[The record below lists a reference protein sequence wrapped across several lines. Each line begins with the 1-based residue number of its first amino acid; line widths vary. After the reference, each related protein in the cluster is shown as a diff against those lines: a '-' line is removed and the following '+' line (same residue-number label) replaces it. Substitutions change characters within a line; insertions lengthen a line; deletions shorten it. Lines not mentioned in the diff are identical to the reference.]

1 MSKGFL
7 SVAQNTPQVD
17 YVRLAY
23 VQALSIKAT
32 QPTINKY
39 AVMVTPGTIIPDKY
53 KQVFD
58 EVIDVPWG
66 DMSSKNRKFEN
77 EWKTY
82 HVTPWTDTI
91 KVESDILF
99 TSDITNWWNLL
110 DVKDL
115 WFTSDVHTYR
125 NEIITSRACR
135 ELFDNNSLPNLYN
148 GFMFFK
154 KCSLAHNFFE
164 AAEVVFKNFKAFST
178 ETLDKSRSLWPDT
191 DTVYAMA
198 VKLLDI
204 EPLVLRRNHCVPTFV
219 HMKAELQNWASYN
232 SYDWTNQVHTT
243 LTDNLELKINM
254 CKQTLPFHYHV
265 KTFITEEMIAKYERC
280 LGI

>member
-7 SVAQNTPQVD
+7 SVAQNTSQVD

-23 VQALSIKAT
+23 AQALSIKST
-32 QPTINKY
+32 QNNINKY
-39 AVMVTPGTIIPDKY
+39 AVMVTPDTVIPDKY

-82 HVTPWTDTI
+82 HITPWEETI

-99 TSDITNWWNLL
+99 TSDITNWWRFLS
-110 DVKDL
+110 DKHL

-125 NEIITSRACR
+125 NEIIHNRACR
-135 ELFDNNSLPNLYN
+135 QLFDDNGLPNVYN
-148 GFMFFK
+148 GLMFFK
-154 KCSLAHNFFE
+154 KCDLALKFFE
-164 AAEVVFKNFKAFST
+164 LAEIIFKNFPIFSK
-178 ETLDKSRSLWPDT
+178 EILDKSRPLWPDT

-198 VKLLDI
+198 VKILEI
-204 EPLVLRRNHCVPTFV
+204 EPLVMQHNVYMPTFV
-219 HMKAELQNWASYN
+219 HMKAELQNWMTFN
-232 SYDWTNQVHTT
+232 SYDWTNQIHAT
-243 LTDNLELKINM
+243 LTDDLELKISM
-254 CKQTLPFHYHV
+254 YKQNLPVHYHV
-265 KTFITEEMIAKYERC
+265 KSFITDEIIGKYERH

>member
-7 SVAQNTPQVD
+7 TVAQNTNQID

-23 VQALSIKAT
+23 AQALSIKAT
-32 QPTINKY
+32 QPIVDKY
-39 AVMVTPGTIIPDKY
+39 AVMITPGTAIPDKY
-53 KQVFD
+53 KLVFD
-58 EVIDVPWG
+58 EIIDVPWR
-66 DMSSKNRKFEN
+66 DMSSGTRKFEN

-82 HVTPWTDTI
+82 HITPWTETI

-99 TSDITNWWNLL
+99 TADITNWWNMLTA
-110 DVKDL
+110 KDL
-115 WFTSDVHTYR
+115 WFTSDVCTYR
-125 NEIITSRACR
+125 NEIIHSRACR
-135 ELFDNNSLPNLYN
+135 ELFDNNQLPNLYN

-154 KCSLAHNFFE
+154 KCDMAHQFFE
-164 AAEVVFKNFKAFST
+164 SAETIFKNFTSFSIQ
-178 ETLDKSRSLWPDT
+178 TLDKSRPLWPDT

-198 VKLLDI
+198 VKLLEI
-204 EPLVLRRNHCVPTFV
+204 ESLVMKRNHCVPTFV
-219 HMKAELQNWASYN
+219 HMKAELQNWMSYD

-254 CKQTLPFHYHV
+254 CKQNLPFHYHIKSFV
-265 KTFITEEMIAKYERC
+265 TDEIIGKYERH

>member
-7 SVAQNTPQVD
+7 TVAQNTSQVD

-39 AVMVTPGTIIPDKY
+39 AVMVTPGTVIPDRY
-53 KQVFD
+53 RQVFD

-66 DMSSKNRKFEN
+66 DMSSSTRKFEN

-82 HVTPWTDTI
+82 HITPWSDTI
-91 KVESDILF
+91 KVESDMLF
-99 TSDITNWWNLL
+99 TSDITDWWNLL
-110 DVKDL
+110 DTKDL
-115 WFTSDVHTYR
+115 WFTSDVRTYR

-135 ELFDNNSLPNLYN
+135 ELFDNNRLPNLYN

-154 KCSLAHNFFE
+154 KCDFAHQFFKS
-164 AAEVVFKNFKAFST
+164 AEIIFKNFAAFSM
-178 ETLDKSRSLWPDT
+178 ETLDKPRPLWPDT

-204 EPLVLRRNHCVPTFV
+204 ESLVMRRDLSIPTFV
-219 HMKAELQNWASYN
+219 HMKAELQNWMSYN
-232 SYDWTNQVHTT
+232 SYDWTNQVHAT
-243 LTDNLELKINM
+243 LTDSLELKINM
-254 CKQTLPFHYHV
+254 CKQNLPFHYHV
-265 KTFITEEMIAKYERC
+265 KSFITEEIIGKYERY

>member
-7 SVAQNTPQVD
+7 SVAQNTSQID

-23 VQALSIKAT
+23 AQALSIKAT
-32 QPTINKY
+32 QANVNEY
-39 AVMVTPGTIIPDKY
+39 AVMVTPGTDIPDKY

-66 DMSSKNRKFEN
+66 DMSSKTRKFEN

-82 HVTPWTDTI
+82 HITPWDETI

-99 TSDITNWWNLL
+99 TSDVTNWWRFLS
-110 DVKDL
+110 DKEL

-125 NEIITSRACR
+125 NEVVYSRACR
-135 ELFDNNSLPNLYN
+135 QMFDDNGLPNVYN
-148 GFMFFK
+148 GLMFFK
-154 KCSLAHNFFE
+154 KCDLALSFFE
-164 AAEVVFKNFKAFST
+164 LAEIIFKNYSVFSK
-178 ETLDKSRSLWPDT
+178 EILDKSRPLWPDT

-198 VKLLDI
+198 VKLLEI
-204 EPLVLRRNHCVPTFV
+204 EPLVMQHNSYMPTFV
-219 HMKAELQNWASYN
+219 HMKTELQNWMSFN
-232 SYDWTNQVHTT
+232 SYDWTNQVHATF
-243 LTDNLELKINM
+243 TDDLELKIGM
-254 CKQTLPFHYHV
+254 YKQNLPVHYHV
-265 KTFITEEMIAKYERC
+265 KSFITDEIIGKYERH